1 MNISC
6 ICRSHFC
13 IFMHIAPIVE
23 EATHSEPIVQEP
35 GEEQAVLQQPPEDP
49 QYPEPQQGYD
59 YVPEAVYELTTDP
72 SEQGRHPMH
81 LKPTRMR
88 LNLKYDLCIR
98 LRSWLKTHLHILF
111 PHIYV
116 PFGTYIS

>member
-1 MNISC
+1 MHVLVSF
-6 ICRSHFC
+6 R
-13 IFMHIAPIVE
+13 IFMRIAPIAE
-23 EATHSEPIVQEP
+23 EPTHSEPIVQEP
-35 GEEQAVLQQPPEDP
+35 GEEQAVLQQPPKDQ
-49 QYPEPQQGYD
+49 QYPELQQGYD
-59 YVPEAVYELTTDP
+59 YVSEATLELTTDP

-88 LNLKYDLCIR
+88 LSLKYDLCIR

-111 PHIYV
+111 LHIHV